1 MDQSLR
7 EMGVGDLSVGK
18 RVKEMGKAFLGR
30 LQVYETVIEV
40 KDAKFKEAL
49 IRNVYRGNTNLSE
62 HAERLASYARQIDKT
77 LADTPIKAIM
87 EGEFALHWQ

>member
-1 MDQSLR
+1 
-7 EMGVGDLSVGK
+7 
-18 RVKEMGKAFLGR
+18 
-30 LQVYETVIEV
+30 
-40 KDAKFKEAL
+40 L